1 MMEAIP
7 LRLSDVELRAL
18 LDTALEPLLFQARN
32 SDVDLKIEAAP
43 GLPVYAHMDAEK
55 VAWAVATLV
64 GNALRHVRSGSRLRP
79 GGSIRVNL
87 AYDADRGEIVIVVK
101 DDGSGIP
108 QEKLATLF
116 EHGAGQPHATGL
128 GLRLIQDVVA
138 AHGGTVS
145 VRSQQQALEQGTTVT
160 LRLPHRGEAG
170 RAST

>member
-1 MMEAIP
+1 VMDAIP
-7 LRLSDVELRAL
+7 LRLGDVELRAL
-18 LDTALEPLLFQARN
+18 LSAALEPLTFQART
-32 SDVDLKIEAAP
+32 SDVDLKIEASP
-43 GLPVYAHMDAEK
+43 GLPVYAHVDAEK

-79 GGSIRVNL
+79 GGTIRVNL
-87 AYDADRGEIVIVVK
+87 GYDAERGEIVIVVK

-108 QEKLATLF
+108 EEKLATLF
-116 EHGAGQPHATGL
+116 EHGAGQPHTTGL

-145 VRSQQQALEQGTTVT
+145 VRSQQQSIEQGTTVT
-160 LRLPHRGEAG
+160 LRLPHRSGSG